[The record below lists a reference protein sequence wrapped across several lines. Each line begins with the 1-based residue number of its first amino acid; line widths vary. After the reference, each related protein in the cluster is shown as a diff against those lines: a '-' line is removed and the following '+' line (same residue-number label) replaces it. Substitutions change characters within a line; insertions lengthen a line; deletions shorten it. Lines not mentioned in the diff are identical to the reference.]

1 MALPALDGGNGEH
14 ESGMALPAPALDNGG
29 NGGND
34 EPANRRGRWHGL
46 VYVPVPRSRRFVGVA
61 GRAWRGT
68 PRGELCRDAHLS
80 LSRPFGLLRHEVE
93 PFLARLRSALA
104 ARRCAPFV
112 AVVDGGAALELDSED
127 GARRFEALRVDAS
140 PALHALV
147 DAVDDALVAFGRPAF
162 FDERRFHVS
171 VATAAGR
178 SRSRSRSRD
187 GDDDFDS
194 DDSGD
199 SADDGDDRVYVDV
212 DAVVCKYGHKHVEIA
227 LPG

>member
-1 MALPALDGGNGEH
+1 MPVEALLHRRRPIDRLCP
-14 ESGMALPAPALDNGG
+14 L
-29 NGGND
+29 
-34 EPANRRGRWHGL
+34 RGRRCG
-46 VYVPVPRSRRFVGVA
+46 G
-61 GRAWRGT
+61 
-68 PRGELCRDAHLS
+68 
-80 LSRPFGLLRHEVE
+80 
-93 PFLARLRSALA
+93 RLR
-104 ARRCAPFV
+104 
-112 AVVDGGAALELDSED
+112 ED

-187 GDDDFDS
+187 GDDGFDS